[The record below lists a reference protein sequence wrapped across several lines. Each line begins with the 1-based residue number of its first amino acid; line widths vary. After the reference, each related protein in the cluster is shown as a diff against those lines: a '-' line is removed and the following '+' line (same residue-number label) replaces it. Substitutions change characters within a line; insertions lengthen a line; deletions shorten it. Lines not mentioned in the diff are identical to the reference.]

1 MKKLILL
8 FIFLAFSSV
17 SINVAAHDSYS
28 SSRWRWTID
37 DIFNP
42 EETPFAIG
50 HRGYGENLGE
60 IENQPIE
67 NTARAVRRA
76 YREGIKI
83 VEVDVVLTRDN
94 RVVALHDDYLDDF
107 TCVNTLTYR
116 QLKRRVKHVSSL
128 RQILFMAHI
137 FSYQWR
143 IDSPGGL
150 VIVEIKTPSPLCDPD
165 DTGSAPLVNKVN
177 RVINRTRMKN
187 QVLIESFSPEIIALS
202 AEINPY
208 VARALTI
215 NVLQLL
221 TEEEVEQFT
230 GFEVT
235 PIDKDAGFGLEWGE
249 IDSLF
254 RLPIYG
260 GLDKYIQVLID
271 TNAHSASI
279 DSLLLGQAEQIQPG
293 SAAQFIEQLKLLG
306 LNSLVYTIDTEA
318 EWQFFSSIGIDGIY
332 TNDIPLGLLLQEQEQ
347 PE

>member
-8 FIFLAFSSV
+8 FVFLTFSLV
-17 SINVAAHDSYS
+17 NINVAAHDSRS

-42 EETPFAIG
+42 EETSFAIG

-76 YREGIKI
+76 YREGISI

-128 RQILFMAHI
+128 RRILYTARR
-137 FSYQWR
+137 FSHHR
-143 IDSPGGL
+143 RKDRPSGL
-150 VIVEIKTPSPLCDPD
+150 VIVEIKTPSPLCDPAD
-165 DTGSAPLVNKVN
+165 VGTIPLVDKVN
-177 RVINRTRMKN
+177 RVIKRSRMN
-187 QVLIESFSPEIIALS
+187 DQVLIESFSPEIIALS

-208 VARALTI
+208 IARTLTI
-215 NVLQLL
+215 NALQLL
-221 TEEEVEQFT
+221 TEEQIEQFT

-249 IDSLF
+249 IDSFF

-318 EWQFFSSIGIDGIY
+318 EWQFFSSMGIDGIY
-332 TNDIPLGLLLQEQEQ
+332 TNDIPLGLLQE
-347 PE
+347 